1 MTHVSEVHQTQQRIT
16 LYRTV
21 TELLEAVFA
30 LPNWFTIEQWD
41 RDTVGLEVTRC
52 LRAVS
57 AVTTSIHELESV
69 GVLTE
74 ASRLAR
80 SYALESRDWS
90 QREVDF
96 VEVELYAFAN

>member
-1 MTHVSEVHQTQQRIT
+1 MTHESEVHQTQQRIT
-16 LYRTV
+16 LYQTV

-30 LPNWFTIEQWD
+30 LPNWFNIEQWD
-41 RDTVGLEVTRC
+41 RETVSLEVTRC
-52 LRAVS
+52 QRAVR
-57 AVTTSIHELESV
+57 AVTKSVHELDSV
-69 GVLTE
+69 GGLTE
-74 ASRLAR
+74 ASRSAR